1 MWRPKASAFHPG
13 SWWLLGLSIAIAAG
27 LTKSAWMLAAI
38 IALCFS
44 VIIWAREKAPW
55 SQSLKFYSALAA
67 FVVITRIAFRI
78 IFNYSDGT
86 GPTIFSLPQIEIDL
100 GLGTSVKFFGDVS
113 ALSLIGALTDGLRL
127 AAIIMGIA
135 LANSLANPRKLLKS
149 TPSALYEIAS
159 AISVAINLA
168 PQLISSLHRVRRAGS
183 LRGRSKGL
191 SSLAGT
197 VIPVLEDTIENSL
210 SLAASMDARGFGRQG
225 SMTKGEQTIS
235 RLASLGSLLAI
246 IFGMFFLLSGTA
258 LALSVG
264 LIVLGLALIFVAM
277 RLASKRSIRTRFQ
290 PRGLTR
296 LDLALAIVSMAL
308 VVASSFGWWLK

>member
-1 MWRPKASAFHPG
+1 M
-13 SWWLLGLSIAIAAG
+13 GLSIAIAAG
-27 LTKSAWMLAAI
+27 LTKSTWMLVAI
-38 IALCFS
+38 IALSFS

-78 IFNYSDGT
+78 IFNYSDGP
-86 GPTIFSLPQIEIDL
+86 GLIIFSLPQIEIDI
-100 GLGTSVKFFGDVS
+100 GLGTSVQFFGNVS

-127 AAIIMGIA
+127 AAIIVGIA

-210 SLAASMDARGFGRQG
+210 SLAASMDARGFQG

-264 LIVLGLALIFVAM
+264 LILLGLALIFVAM

-290 PRGLTR
+290 PRRLTR
-296 LDLALAIVSMAL
+296 LDLALAVVSIAL
-308 VVASSFGWWLK
+308 VTASSFGWWLN

>member
-13 SWWLLGLSIAIAAG
+13 SWWLVGLSIAIAAG
-27 LTKSAWMLAAI
+27 LTNSAWILAAL
-38 IALCFS
+38 IACSFF
-44 VIIWAREKAPW
+44 VIIWARESSPW
-55 SQSLKFYSALAA
+55 SQSLKFYAALAA
-67 FVVITRIAFRI
+67 LVVLTRIAFRI
-78 IFNYSDGT
+78 VFNYSDGS
-86 GPTIFSLPQIEIDL
+86 GLVLFSLPQLEIDL
-100 GLGTSVKFFGDVS
+100 GLGGTVRFFGDVS
-113 ALSLIGALTDGLRL
+113 AISLTGALTDGLRL

-159 AISVAINLA
+159 SVSVAINLA
-168 PQLISSLHRVRRAGS
+168 PQLISSLQRVRRAGA

-191 SSLAGT
+191 GSLVGT

-225 SMTKGEQTIS
+225 SMTKSELAIS

-246 IFGMFFLLSGTA
+246 IFGMFFLLSGAA
-258 LALSVG
+258 LTISVG
-264 LIVLGLALIFVAM
+264 LMLLGLVLVFVAM
-277 RLASKRSIRTRFQ
+277 RMAAKRSIRTRFQ

-296 LDLALAIVSMAL
+296 FDFALAVLSTVLIT
-308 VVASSFGWWLK
+308 ASSFGWWLR